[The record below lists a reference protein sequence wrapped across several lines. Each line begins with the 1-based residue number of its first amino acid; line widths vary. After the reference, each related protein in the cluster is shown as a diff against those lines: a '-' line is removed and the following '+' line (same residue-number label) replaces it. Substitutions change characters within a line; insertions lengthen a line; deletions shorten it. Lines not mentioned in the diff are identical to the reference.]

1 MDDATQDT
9 YTPEERETLEAGL
22 RILARM
28 IVREHLRR
36 AKEATGDDGSQ
47 PEAPTDKDH
56 SG

>member
-1 MDDATQDT
+1 MDDATRDI
-9 YTPEERETLEAGL
+9 YTPEQRERLEAGL

-36 AKEATGDDGSQ
+36 QAASAAEDGSKPTAPTLGDD
-47 PEAPTDKDH
+47 